1 MDKVGFLY
9 VRKLRGLWYVLKGN
23 RRLFVLKKMKTFGLI
38 PGTVAVRFYR
48 GYKRSTFREGE
59 PLRLRGKHDFG
70 AELDALLLNDVIDDE
85 RSEDSGY
92 GRVKDRSV
100 CVDVKRYS
108 DVYIYLRWVDLQ

>member
-1 MDKVGFLY
+1 MD
-9 VRKLRGLWYVLKGN
+9 
-23 RRLFVLKKMKTFGLI
+23 
-38 PGTVAVRFYR
+38 
-48 GYKRSTFREGE
+48 E
-59 PLRLRGKHDFG
+59 PLRLRGKLDFG
-70 AELDALLLNDVIDDE
+70 AEIDAALLNDVIDDE